1 MEANIIIFSEYIPI
15 SLPFLLKKMRWKS
28 ERENGSSRALGWL
41 ASKTEFGTSTAGR
54 KSNLPIRF
62 LVVPLEAS
70 FIVFNEGINKPIIFL
85 PQLFFSNMW
94 TLTDQTIVLISLR
107 SKFSNEYFAKCKM
120 LQNDD
125 KKECLA
131 LLHYN
136 LEAAEDY
143 TSDKS
148 KSLYVLSN
156 FEMDT
161 NCPYKDGEMPQ
172 MRSIL

>member
-1 MEANIIIFSEYIPI
+1 
-15 SLPFLLKKMRWKS
+15 
-28 ERENGSSRALGWL
+28 
-41 ASKTEFGTSTAGR
+41 
-54 KSNLPIRF
+54 
-62 LVVPLEAS
+62 
-70 FIVFNEGINKPIIFL
+70 
-85 PQLFFSNMW
+85 
-94 TLTDQTIVLISLR
+94 
-107 SKFSNEYFAKCKM
+107 M

-131 LLHYN
+131 LHYN

>member
-1 MEANIIIFSEYIPI
+1 MLLFFSKYILI

-28 ERENGSSRALGWL
+28 ESENGSSRALGWL
-41 ASKTEFGTSTAGR
+41 ASKTEFGTSTARRR

-85 PQLFFSNMW
+85 PTLFFSNMW

-107 SKFSNEYFAKCKM
+107 SKFLNEYFAKCKM

-131 LLHYN
+131 LHYN
-136 LEAAEDY
+136 LEAVEDY

>member
-1 MEANIIIFSEYIPI
+1 
-15 SLPFLLKKMRWKS
+15 
-28 ERENGSSRALGWL
+28 
-41 ASKTEFGTSTAGR
+41 
-54 KSNLPIRF
+54 
-62 LVVPLEAS
+62 
-70 FIVFNEGINKPIIFL
+70 
-85 PQLFFSNMW
+85 
-94 TLTDQTIVLISLR
+94 
-107 SKFSNEYFAKCKM
+107 M

-131 LLHYN
+131 LHYN
-136 LEAAEDY
+136 LEAVEDY